1 MRIGQGVA
9 EGIHLL
15 KKRIVRQQFQLEC
28 CFCSGDVYTDLY
40 LAGELEDPYFGR
52 NMHKAKWV
60 QEYEWWYNRAFNVE
74 EDMIGKDIQLVFEG
88 VDYSCEV
95 WLNGTY
101 LGTHEG
107 M

>member
-1 MRIGQGVA
+1 
-9 EGIHLL
+9 
-15 KKRIVRQQFQLEC
+15 
-28 CFCSGDVYTDLY
+28 
-40 LAGELEDPYFGR
+40 
-52 NMHKAKWV
+52 MHKAKWV

-107 M
+107 MYSSFSFTVTDHLIYSQPHVPVNLLTVKLDPPPKISRISLV